1 MARFPKKEAEIVALA
16 ERLWQG
22 LLSNRPTIYPNP
34 PVHPIS
40 LRFKAITYRRQ
51 REDLIAKQAAV
62 EAATATK
69 DEALEELVEA
79 MKAGIRYAEN
89 TVNFDDDKLKLI
101 GWAGK
106 KEATPLAPP
115 GQARQLEAPKQGA
128 GWVFL
133 DWKAPFDGGKP
144 KAYKVQ
150 RRLRPSGSW
159 QDVATAIVT
168 EVTLVEQPQKQELE
182 YRVIAVNKAGE
193 GSPSNTAMVVL

>member
-1 MARFPKKEAEIVALA
+1 MARFPKKEADIVALA

-79 MKAGIRYAEN
+79 
-89 TVNFDDDKLKLI
+89 
-101 GWAGK
+101 
-106 KEATPLAPP
+106 
-115 GQARQLEAPKQGA
+115 
-128 GWVFL
+128 
-133 DWKAPFDGGKP
+133 GGKP
-144 KAYKVQ
+144 RAYKVQ
-150 RRLRPSGSW
+150 RRSADSGSW